1 MKFTFEQYAIC
12 VAMFILGQ
20 AAHLFLIKIPAV
32 KTRCRA
38 ANKSFYFK
46 EWINSDWNIIVGT
59 QVIGALVLLGLKE
72 VITWKPGVIEYVRW
86 FFAGI
91 GAFGSTIAMAKGS
104 QFEKSLTG
112 LLSMKSNVSDTVT
125 GGTDTVH
132 ETIQKGTAATGQDVT
147 INPNT

>member
-32 KTRCRA
+32 KARCNA
-38 ANKSFYFK
+38 ANKIFYFK
-46 EWINSDWNIIVGT
+46 EWFNCDWNIIIGT

-125 GGTDTVH
+125 GGTHTVN

-147 INPNT
+147 QPNQ

>member
-1 MKFTFEQYAIC
+1 MKFTFEQYALC

-20 AAHLFLIKIPAV
+20 AAHLFLIKIPSV
-32 KTRCRA
+32 KARCRA

-46 EWINSDWNIIVGT
+46 EWWSCDWNIIIGT

-72 VITWKPGVIEYVRW
+72 LVTWRPGVIEYVRW

-112 LLSMKSNVSDTVT
+112 LLSVKSNVSDAVT
-125 GGTDTVH
+125 GGTETVQ
-132 ETIQKGTAATGQDVT
+132 ETIVRGSDATGQNIT
-147 INPNT
+147 K

>member
-1 MKFTFEQYAIC
+1 MKFTFEQYALC

-32 KTRCRA
+32 KARCRA

-46 EWINSDWNIIVGT
+46 EWWSCDWNIIIGT

-72 VITWKPGVIEYVRW
+72 LVTWRPGVIEYVRW

-112 LLSMKSNVSDTVT
+112 LLSVKSNVSDAVT
-125 GGTDTVH
+125 GGTETVQ
-132 ETIQKGTAATGQDVT
+132 ETIVRGSDATGQNIT
-147 INPNT
+147 K